1 MLLRNVHHLY
11 QDTNGDDL
19 LAKEISPPTEK
30 STNRSRAR
38 VNVEPLEYN
47 VEVLD
52 KQPKLKNIKI
62 EKVTNKLKLNMLTT
76 T

>member
-38 VNVEPLEYN
+38 VNVKPLEYN
-47 VEVLD
+47 VEGWTNN
-52 KQPKLKNIKI
+52 PSLKI
-62 EKVTNKLKLNMLTT
+62 LR
-76 T
+76 